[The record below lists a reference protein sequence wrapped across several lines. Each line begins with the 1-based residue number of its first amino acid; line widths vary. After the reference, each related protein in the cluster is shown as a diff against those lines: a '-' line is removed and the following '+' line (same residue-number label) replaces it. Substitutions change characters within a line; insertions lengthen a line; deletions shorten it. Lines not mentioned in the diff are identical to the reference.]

1 MRWYCARVW
10 YTYYI
15 GKKPLEIK
23 EITMTTSTEFRTE
36 VGLKLPMENGT
47 FAVIDTGSLL
57 IFPTESSAIKE
68 ITYLTDSS
76 VLVVLFKSSTTRYFY
91 QAVPATVVMQLL
103 VAKSFGGFINA
114 HIKPNYEFYSF

>member
-1 MRWYCARVW
+1 
-10 YTYYI
+10 
-15 GKKPLEIK
+15 
-23 EITMTTSTEFRTE
+23 MTTSTQFRTE

-47 FAVIDTGSLL
+47 FAVIDTGTLL

-68 ITYLTDSS
+68 MTYLTEQS
-76 VLVVLFKSSTTRYFY
+76 VLVVVFKSSTTQYFY

-114 HIKPNYEFYSF
+114 HIKPNYEFWSN